1 MEFKRINKAIILFL
15 FTNFFL
21 FNISW
26 FINVQLLNMKS
37 LFRDTAYSSL
47 NSLVEILS
55 VVFGSVLY
63 TITLLFFVGS
73 IILLF
78 VVFFIDFLNK
88 QNFKE
93 LFGKM

>member
-37 LFRDTAYSSL
+37 LFRNTAFSSL

-55 VVFGSVLY
+55 VVFGSILY